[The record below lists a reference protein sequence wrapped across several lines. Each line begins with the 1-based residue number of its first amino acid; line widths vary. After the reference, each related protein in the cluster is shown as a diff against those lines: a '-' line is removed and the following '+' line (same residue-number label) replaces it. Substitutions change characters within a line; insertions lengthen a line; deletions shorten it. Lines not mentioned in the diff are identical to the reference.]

1 MKTAKQTGKTAV
13 KIVAVILAVLVLA
26 GVVGVIVRFTGGF
39 TSDFKTFYV
48 TVDGKDV
55 MSSAGGFDATPEK
68 PLKVDVKYAF
78 NSLGGDI
85 SGYGVK
91 VVPHAVEGKDFDFTL
106 DGQAYSFQAE
116 TNLTGGFDIEY
127 GEDSF
132 TVTPK
137 GGVDDVLKGVYPNN
151 EIGDCEGKGY
161 ADMYSLVITSYN
173 GETSVTVHFSAYEE
187 VCEITLDKEVIV
199 F

>member
-55 MSSAGGFDATPEK
+55 MSSVGGFDATPEK

-85 SGYGVK
+85 SGYSVK
-91 VVPHAVEGKDFDFTL
+91 VVPHAVEGKDFDFTI

-127 GEDSF
+127 GEESF

-173 GETSVTVHFSAYEE
+173 GEASVTVHFSAYEE

>member
-85 SGYGVK
+85 SGYSVK

-137 GGVDDVLKGVYPNN
+137 GGIDDVLKGVYPNN

-173 GETSVTVHFSAYEE
+173 GEASVTVYFSAYEE

>member
-85 SGYGVK
+85 SGYSVK

-127 GEDSF
+127 GEESF

-173 GETSVTVHFSAYEE
+173 GEASVNVHFSAYEE

>member
-1 MKTAKQTGKTAV
+1 M

-55 MSSAGGFDATPEK
+55 MSSAGGFDATLEK

-85 SGYGVK
+85 SGYSVK
-91 VVPHAVEGKDFDFTL
+91 VVLHAVEGKDFDFTL

-127 GEDSF
+127 GEESF
-132 TVTPK
+132 AVTPK

-173 GETSVTVHFSAYEE
+173 GEATVTVHFSAYEE

>member
-26 GVVGVIVRFTGGF
+26 GVVGIIVRFTGGF

-85 SGYGVK
+85 SGYSVK

-127 GEDSF
+127 GEESF

-173 GETSVTVHFSAYEE
+173 GEATVTVHFSAYEE
-187 VCEITLDKEVIV
+187 VREITLDKEVIV

>member
-78 NSLGGDI
+78 NTFGGDI
-85 SGYGVK
+85 SGYSVK
-91 VVPHAVEGKDFDFTL
+91 VVPHAVEGRDFDFTL

-127 GEDSF
+127 GEESF

-137 GGVDDVLKGVYPNN
+137 GGVDDVLKGVYPNI

-173 GETSVTVHFSAYEE
+173 GEATVTVHFSAYEE

>member
-1 MKTAKQTGKTAV
+1 M

-85 SGYGVK
+85 SGYSVK

-173 GETSVTVHFSAYEE
+173 GEATVTVHFSAYEE

>member
-1 MKTAKQTGKTAV
+1 MKTAKLTGKTAV

-85 SGYGVK
+85 SGYSVK
-91 VVPHAVEGKDFDFTL
+91 VVPHAVEGRDFDFTL

-127 GEDSF
+127 GEESF
-132 TVTPK
+132 IVTPK

-173 GETSVTVHFSAYEE
+173 GEASVTVHFSAYEE

>member
-85 SGYGVK
+85 SGYSVK

-127 GEDSF
+127 GEESF

-173 GETSVTVHFSAYEE
+173 GEATATVHFSAYEE

>member
-78 NSLGGDI
+78 NSLGGNI

-127 GEDSF
+127 GEESF

-137 GGVDDVLKGVYPNN
+137 GGVDDVFKGVYPNN

-173 GETSVTVHFSAYEE
+173 GEATVTVHFSAYEE
-187 VCEITLDKEVIV
+187 VCEITLDKEVIE

>member
-85 SGYGVK
+85 SG
-91 VVPHAVEGKDFDFTL
+91 
-106 DGQAYSFQAE
+106 
-116 TNLTGGFDIEY
+116 
-127 GEDSF
+127 
-132 TVTPK
+132 
-137 GGVDDVLKGVYPNN
+137 
-151 EIGDCEGKGY
+151 
-161 ADMYSLVITSYN
+161 
-173 GETSVTVHFSAYEE
+173 
-187 VCEITLDKEVIV
+187 
-199 F
+199 

>member
-55 MSSAGGFDATPEK
+55 MSSSGGFDATPEK

-85 SGYGVK
+85 SGYSVK

-127 GEDSF
+127 GEESF

-173 GETSVTVHFSAYEE
+173 DEATVTVHFSVYEE

>member
-55 MSSAGGFDATPEK
+55 MSSAGGIDATPEK
-68 PLKVDVKYAF
+68 PLNVDVKYAF

-85 SGYGVK
+85 SGYSAK

-127 GEDSF
+127 GEESF

-151 EIGDCEGKGY
+151 EIGDCEDKGY

-173 GETSVTVHFSAYEE
+173 GEATVTVHFSAYEE

>member
-68 PLKVDVKYAF
+68 PLKVDVEYAF

-161 ADMYSLVITSYN
+161 ADMYSIVITSYN
-173 GETSVTVHFSAYEE
+173 GEATVAVHFSAYEE

>member
-85 SGYGVK
+85 SGYSVK

-127 GEDSF
+127 GEESF
-132 TVTPK
+132 TVTPN

-173 GETSVTVHFSAYEE
+173 GEATVTVHFSAYEE
-187 VCEITLDKEVIV
+187 VYAITLDKEVIV

>member
-68 PLKVDVKYAF
+68 PLKVDVKYTF
-78 NSLGGDI
+78 NSFGGDI
-85 SGYGVK
+85 SGYSVK
-91 VVPHAVEGKDFDFTL
+91 VVPHAVEGRDFDFTL

-137 GGVDDVLKGVYPNN
+137 GGIDDVLKGVYPNN

-173 GETSVTVHFSAYEE
+173 GEASVTVHFSAYEE

>member
-127 GEDSF
+127 GEESF

-173 GETSVTVHFSAYEE
+173 GEASVTVHFSACEE

>member
-78 NSLGGDI
+78 NYLGGDI

-127 GEDSF
+127 GEESF

-173 GETSVTVHFSAYEE
+173 GEASVTVHFSAYEE

>member
-78 NSLGGDI
+78 NSLGGDL

-91 VVPHAVEGKDFDFTL
+91 VVPHAVEDKDFDFTL

-127 GEDSF
+127 GEESF

-173 GETSVTVHFSAYEE
+173 GEASVTVHFSAYEE

>member
-26 GVVGVIVRFTGGF
+26 GVVGVIVRLTGGF

-85 SGYGVK
+85 SGYSVK

-127 GEDSF
+127 GEESF

-173 GETSVTVHFSAYEE
+173 GEATVAVHFSAYEE

>member
-85 SGYGVK
+85 SGYSVK

-127 GEDSF
+127 GEESF

-173 GETSVTVHFSAYEE
+173 GEASVIVHFSAYEE

>member
-85 SGYGVK
+85 SGYSVK

-116 TNLTGGFDIEY
+116 TNLTGGFDVEY
-127 GEDSF
+127 GEESF

-151 EIGDCEGKGY
+151 EIGGCEGKGY

-173 GETSVTVHFSAYEE
+173 GEASVTVHFSAYEE

>member
-1 MKTAKQTGKTAV
+1 MKLEK
-13 KIVAVILAVLVLA
+13 
-26 GVVGVIVRFTGGF
+26 VREDLQEIRYYYTHRRI
-39 TSDFKTFYV
+39 
-48 TVDGKDV
+48 
-55 MSSAGGFDATPEK
+55 FDKANEIQ
-68 PLKVDVKYAF
+68 VR
-78 NSLGGDI
+78 
-85 SGYGVK
+85 
-91 VVPHAVEGKDFDFTL
+91 HAVEGKDFDFTL

-127 GEDSF
+127 GEESF

-173 GETSVTVHFSAYEE
+173 GEATVTVHFSAYEE

>member
-85 SGYGVK
+85 SGYSVK

-127 GEDSF
+127 GEESF

-151 EIGDCEGKGY
+151 EIGDCGGKGY

-173 GETSVTVHFSAYEE
+173 GEATVAVHFSAYEE

>member
-55 MSSAGGFDATPEK
+55 MSSAGGFDTTPEK

-127 GEDSF
+127 GEESF
-132 TVTPK
+132 IVTPK

-173 GETSVTVHFSAYEE
+173 GEATVTVHFSAYEE
-187 VCEITLDKEVIV
+187 VCEITLDREVIV

>member
-39 TSDFKTFYV
+39 TSDFKTFYI

-78 NSLGGDI
+78 NSFGGDI
-85 SGYGVK
+85 SGYSVK
-91 VVPHAVEGKDFDFTL
+91 VVPHAVEGRDFDFTL

-127 GEDSF
+127 GDESF

-173 GETSVTVHFSAYEE
+173 DEATVTVHFSVYEE

>member
-85 SGYGVK
+85 SGYSVK

-127 GEDSF
+127 GEESF

-173 GETSVTVHFSAYEE
+173 GEETVTVHFSAYEE